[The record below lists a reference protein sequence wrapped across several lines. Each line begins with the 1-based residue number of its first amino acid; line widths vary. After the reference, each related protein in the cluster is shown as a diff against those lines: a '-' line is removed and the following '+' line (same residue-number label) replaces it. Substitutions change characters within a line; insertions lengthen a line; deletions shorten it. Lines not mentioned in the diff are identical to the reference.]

1 MNGVRVEF
9 EAALKQTAKGVWY
22 CDGVRTG
29 AQTIPELGS
38 KCDLLMVEI
47 EQVLLKHNM
56 HADAE
61 DQGVN

>member
-38 KCDLLMVEI
+38 KCDLVMQEI
-47 EQVLLKHNM
+47 EQILYNHNS
-56 HADAE
+56 HPDAE
-61 DQGVN
+61 DPGVN